1 MRLCSL
7 PGCKDTRQ
15 EGRQGTWKTAKK
27 FEEEEL
33 QALLD
38 EDDSQKQ
45 KQLSEQLGVSQQVVS
60 NRLAQMRKIQ
70 KTGKWVF
77 CMLKS

>member
-1 MRLCSL
+1 M
-7 PGCKDTRQ
+7 
-15 EGRQGTWKTAKK
+15 
-27 FEEEEL
+27 EL